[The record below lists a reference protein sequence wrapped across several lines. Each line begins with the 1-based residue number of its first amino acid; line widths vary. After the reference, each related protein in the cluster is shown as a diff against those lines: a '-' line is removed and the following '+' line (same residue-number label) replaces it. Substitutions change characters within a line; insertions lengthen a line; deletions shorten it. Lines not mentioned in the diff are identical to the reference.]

1 MVELAFRGKERKQPE
16 RIEQPKS
23 KKRPAYLIPLVLL
36 APLALIPFL
45 GVIGPQS
52 SPTLVLSSH
61 SAISAVVPTT
71 FPAQGFSCRTSP
83 EIANDSRFAFDT
95 NSRLD
100 SFSIDRQ
107 SKVITVDVSGSEG
120 SEGIF
125 CINVPKDF
133 IPTRELR
140 SSIDN
145 IPWNSRIEEFSNSNV
160 VSLAYHHSE
169 RVIRI
174 FGEPLTPSPTPPT
187 NATQPSGAGGGQQQQ
202 QQVVVVFPGAV
213 TPSSNPS
220 PNPPPNPPP
229 TPQPANPCFD
239 ANLTDPKSLIS
250 SGIPVVFTSGEKPQ
264 FTGTPSAPD
273 AFGMRAQTKTR
284 AIVNYISDVGETVG
298 VSFKLDNL
306 SSEDSLVRVRTS
318 SPDAL
323 LVDVVKSG
331 GIDVIRPI
339 KSNEYLLGL
348 KGGATGA
355 EMVTNITSL
364 TAGFHPFLLEI
375 LPLLEEPVCP

>member
-1 MVELAFRGKERKQPE
+1 MVELAFRGKERKKPE
-16 RIEQPKS
+16 RIEPQK
-23 KKRPAYLIPLVLL
+23 KKRSPYLIPLVLL

-45 GVIGPQS
+45 GVIGTP
-52 SPTLVLSSH
+52 SPSLVLSSN
-61 SAISAVVPTT
+61 SQISAVTPTV

-107 SKVITVDVSGSEG
+107 SKVITVGVSGTEG
-120 SEGIF
+120 SEGTF

-140 SSIDN
+140 SSVDN
-145 IPWNSRIEEFSNSNV
+145 IPWNSRVEEFSNSNV

-202 QQVVVVFPGAV
+202 QQVVVVLPGAG

-220 PNPPPNPPP
+220 PNPPP

-239 ANLTDPKSLIS
+239 ANLTDPKALVA
-250 SGIPVVFTSGEKPQ
+250 SGIPVVFTSGERPQ
-264 FTGTPSAPD
+264 FTSAQPD
-273 AFGMRAQTKTR
+273 ASGIRAQTKTR
-284 AIVNYISDVGETVG
+284 AIVNYISDVGETIG

-306 SSEDSLVRVRTS
+306 SSEDSLVRIRTS
-318 SPDAL
+318 SPDTL

-331 GIDVIRPI
+331 GIDVVKPI
-339 KSNEYLLGL
+339 KSNEYLVRL
-348 KGGATGA
+348 KGGAAGA
-355 EMVTNITSL
+355 ELIANITSL
-364 TAGFHPFLLEI
+364 TPGFHPFLLEI
-375 LPLLEEPVCP
+375 LPLVEQPVCP